1 MGEYADAVAEHGSLS
16 AAARALGIPKTTF
29 YKRYHK
35 EQGAPPTQ
43 RKKAG
48 STPGL
53 TAEQVLL
60 RHSTE
65 HQIRHA
71 AAQLVE
77 GVFIPE
83 AEFIREIGVSGGYK
97 HIVERDEFA
106 AFRGVASG
114 QVVYWSHPVS
124 IAEMRKQH
132 VLR

>member
-1 MGEYADAVAEHGSLS
+1 MGEYADAVAEHGSMA
-16 AAARALGIPKTTF
+16 AAARAKGIPKTTF
-29 YKRYHK
+29 HKRFHR
-35 EQGAPPTQ
+35 EQGAPTTQ

-48 STPGL
+48 SPGL

-77 GVFIPE
+77 GTFIPE
-83 AEFIREIGVSGGYK
+83 AEFIRETGVSGGYK

-106 AFRGVASG
+106 PFRGVASG
-114 QVVYWSHPVS
+114 QVVYWSHPTS